1 MKNILLILAL
11 LPMVSMAQ
19 ITDKL
24 FAEVSFGLVED
35 IEHTDKDINLFSPDM
50 SSSHSSDA
58 ELENGFDISIGYQY
72 SEKIAVGFSY
82 LDAEISGSNDVEYF
96 QGEFTDMSAFI
107 QYDLYQVK
115 NIMFFADASL
125 GQVEYEASRF
135 LVSDDSE
142 LPINSPE
149 GTANKMA
156 LGLGAK
162 MAIKDNMTIVV
173 KYTLNEL
180 DDDGF
185 DGWDYGS
192 DTDRYAFMSVGLRMK
207 LSK

>member
-115 NIMFFADASL
+115 NIMFFANASL

-142 LPINSPE
+142 LPINSPD